1 MSQTPQFDSG
11 GTDDQPR
18 DELDVYHDATRP
30 TATVDEFLEQNNL
43 GLGFYK
49 SDSELYQQVE
59 RFHDGMYASAA
70 FKRKIL
76 RRAVEETKR
85 ELALRGEQFYDERDM
100 DVVTVTGWAD
110 LDESEQAET
119 SRREFL
125 DETGEDI
132 WQRMSNSQRVE
143 ALEIVTG
150 IDREWSPPHVR
161 ILMAQ
166 HELTRSRDART
177 LDNLFG
183 RIEKLITRSEDG
195 DGGSLL
201 GGSS

>member
-1 MSQTPQFDSG
+1 MAQQPQFDSD

-18 DELDVYHDATRP
+18 DELDVYHDATTP
-30 TATVDEFLEQNNL
+30 TASVDEFLEENNL

-49 SDSELYQQVE
+49 SESELYQQVE
-59 RFHDGMYASAA
+59 RFHDGMYSSAA

-76 RRAVEETKR
+76 RRAVQETKR
-85 ELALRGEQFYDERDM
+85 ELALRGEQFYDKRDM
-100 DVVTVTGWAD
+100 DVVSVTGWTE
-110 LDESEQAET
+110 LDDEEQAER

-125 DETGEDI
+125 EKTGQEI
-132 WQRMSNSQRVE
+132 WQRMNNHQRIG
-143 ALEIVTG
+143 ALEIVAG
-150 IDREWSPPHVR
+150 IDREWAPPHVR

-183 RIEKLITRSEDG
+183 RIEELVTQSDDG
-195 DGGSLL
+195 DGGGLL

>member
-1 MSQTPQFDSG
+1 MAEQPRFDSG
-11 GTDDQPR
+11 RTDEAPR
-18 DELDVYHDATRP
+18 DELDVYHDATKP
-30 TATVDEFLEQNNL
+30 TASVDEFLEENNL

-59 RFHDGMYASAA
+59 RFHDGMYSSAA
-70 FKRKIL
+70 FQRKLL

-85 ELALRGEQFYDERDM
+85 ELAVRGRQFYDQRNMEP
-100 DVVTVTGWAD
+100 VSVSGWDD
-110 LDESEQAET
+110 LDDEEQAKR
-119 SRREFL
+119 SRREFV
-125 DETGEDI
+125 ETTGERI
-132 WQRMSNSQRVE
+132 WQRMSNDQRLQ
-143 ALEIVTG
+143 AMEIVTG
-150 IDREWSPPHVR
+150 IDRQWSPPHER

-183 RIEKLITRSEDG
+183 RIEKLITRSED
-195 DGGSLL
+195 DSSGGIL

>member
-1 MSQTPQFDSG
+1 MAQKPQFHSD

-18 DELDVYHDATRP
+18 DELDVYHNATTP
-30 TATVDEFLEQNNL
+30 TATVDEFLEKNNL

-59 RFHDGMYASAA
+59 RFHDGMYSSAA

-85 ELALRGEQFYDERDM
+85 ELALQGRQFYDERDM
-100 DVVTVTGWAD
+100 DVVSVTGWEE
-110 LDESEQAET
+110 LDEEEQAEH
-119 SRREFL
+119 SRRTYLKEAGQ
-125 DETGEDI
+125 TI
-132 WQRMSNSQRVE
+132 WQRMTNSQRV
-143 ALEIVTG
+143 AAMEIVSG
-150 IDREWSPPHVR
+150 IDREWSPPHTR
-161 ILMAQ
+161 ILMAE

-183 RIEKLITRSEDG
+183 RIEELVTQSDDG
-195 DGGSLL
+195 DGGGLL